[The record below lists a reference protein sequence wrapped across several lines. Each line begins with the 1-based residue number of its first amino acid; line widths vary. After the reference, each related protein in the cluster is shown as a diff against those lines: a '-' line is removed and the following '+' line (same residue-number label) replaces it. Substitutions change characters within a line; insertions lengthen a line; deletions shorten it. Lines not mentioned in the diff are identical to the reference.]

1 MTNEQ
6 IIKEASGQ
14 NGLLIEMLYAFFPKK
29 MARLSNS
36 IMTRKALQIEK
47 AAEENKI
54 RHQNIEMEMMIGR
67 PVIAFGNNNS
77 SPVVGFVVR
86 YEMVSRAE
94 IPTPVI
100 YNYLTDTEVLCM
112 APVYPFTMQR
122 MRLAEQLTGEQIWS
136 LIMRHAGNDMD
147 YNPNESTG
155 TKNHEYHGHDVL
167 YGKLVSRGFISKY
180 HQYLEDVRTAELREF
195 QANSRP

>member
-1 MTNEQ
+1 MSNQQ
-6 IIKEASGQ
+6 IIKEVSSQ
-14 NGLLIEMLYAFFPKK
+14 NGLLIKMLFAFFPKK

-36 IMTRKALQIEK
+36 IMAKKALHIE
-47 AAEENKI
+47 EEADRNKI

-136 LIMRHAGNDMD
+136 LIMRHACNDMD

-167 YGKLVSRGFISKY
+167 YSKLVSRGFISKY
-180 HQYLEDVRTAELREF
+180 HQYLEDARAAELREF

>member
-36 IMTRKALQIEK
+36 IMARKALQIEK
-47 AAEENKI
+47 AAEENKV

-67 PVIAFGNNNS
+67 PVIAFGNGNS
-77 SPVVGFVVR
+77 SPVVGFIIR

-167 YGKLVSRGFISKY
+167 YNKLVSRGFVSKY
-180 HQYLEDVRTAELREF
+180 HQYLEDARAAELREF